1 MNRALLASLFSFGLL
16 SGSPVLAAEETY
28 LLKVYQSK
36 KGDKSDVEK
45 TNQGT
50 NKIIVNV
57 NGTNN
62 NQEVQTGDKEIYTE
76 EILEKKEGDRNAT
89 KLTRKYTIAEKTE
102 KGKTIKT
109 VYSGETVLIEKKGK
123 EFEFSIDGK
132 KLTKDEAPELF
143 KKFNKSDDEPTD
155 QEMLPAEAVK
165 VGGTWKVPVEKSEKM
180 FKTLG
185 VDEMKIDVKKSSISG
200 KLLKAYKKDGAQFG
214 VLELTISVFILEID
228 LGGQF
233 APTKAGSKIVITG
246 TIDTCIDGTI
256 NREEAKK
263 VVSIAMT
270 AELPNG
276 GSVTIDGESKGVD
289 KKNATKQ

>member
-1 MNRALLASLFSFGLL
+1 MFRALLVSLFAIGLL
-16 SGSPVLAAEETY
+16 AGGSVFAAEDTY
-28 LLKVYQSK
+28 MLKVYQEK
-36 KGDKSDVEK
+36 KGDKFDVEK
-45 TNQGT
+45 NDKGT

-62 NQEVQTGDKEIYTE
+62 NQEALTGDKEIYTE
-76 EILEKKEGDRNAT
+76 EILEKKEGDKRAT

-102 KGKTIKT
+102 KGKTVKAI
-109 VYSGETVLIEKKGK
+109 YSGETVLIEKKGK

-132 KLTKDEAPELF
+132 MLTKDEAPDLF

-155 QEMLPAEAVK
+155 QDMLPTEAVK
-165 VGGTWKVPVEKSEKM
+165 VGGTWKVPNEKSEKM

-185 VDEMKIDVKKSSISG
+185 KDEMKIDVKKSSIEG
-200 KLLKAYKKDGAQFG
+200 KLLKVYKKDGAQFG
-214 VLELTISVFILEID
+214 VLELTISVLILEID

-246 TIDTCIDGTI
+246 MIDTCIDGTV
-256 NREEAKK
+256 NQEEAKK
-263 VVSIAMT
+263 VVTIAMT

-276 GSVTIDGESKGVD
+276 GSITIDGESKGVD
-289 KKNATKQ
+289 QKRATKK